1 MPATIPA
8 SRIPK
13 RQIDHRSG
21 APVILTA
28 KAARMLRL
36 GSSTAPETNA
46 MPSDVLKDLQFPV
59 TASDLLRKRLS
70 LKRALLAQPNLLST
84 RIAILGGSTTTE
96 VRNMLEL
103 FLLAQGV
110 RADFYESG
118 YNRYSEDV
126 LFENE
131 DLRNFR
137 PELVLIHT
145 TWRNVSQFP
154 KLMEPEAEVEERVQR
169 EVARFVSLW
178 ERIQSK
184 LGALIIQNNF
194 DLPIPRPLGNL
205 EASESYGR
213 VHFLMRLNAE
223 FAAYA
228 RQHPQLLIND
238 IHYLSAKLG
247 LDEWHGRTYW
257 YNFRMAVSPSGT
269 VALTQNLAAL
279 VKSVLGKS
287 KKCLVLDLDNT
298 LWGGVIG
305 DDGAQNLVLGRD
317 HPVGAAFLDFQ
328 QYVKD
333 LHERGIIL
341 AVCSKNNLEDAKEGF
356 SHPESILKIEDF
368 SAFKANWNP
377 KTENI
382 REIAAELNIGLDSMV
397 FIDDN
402 PAERA
407 LVQSQMPEVA
417 SPNVGSDVSRFAE
430 ILEAERYFEVHRL
443 VQDDLNRS
451 AYYRLNEQRSEY
463 QSDFS
468 DYGEFLAS
476 LDMTAEIE
484 PFTPV
489 YLERITQLINKT
501 NQFNLTTRRYT
512 SAEVKAIARDNDYLT
527 LYGRLSDKFGDN
539 GLVSALIGRMNNDT
553 IEINLWLMS
562 CRVLNRELELA
573 MFDALVQHC
582 RVRGIRK
589 IVGIY
594 IPSKKNGFVADLYR
608 KLGFASGVRS
618 TEGAQ
623 QWSYDVPQVPAKMS
637 RYIRITG
644 RQAST
649 IEGNI
654 SARAAEAVATEP

>member
-1 MPATIPA
+1 MSLDI
-8 SRIPK
+8 
-13 RQIDHRSG
+13 
-21 APVILTA
+21 
-28 KAARMLRL
+28 
-36 GSSTAPETNA
+36 
-46 MPSDVLKDLQFPV
+46 LKDLQFPV

-70 LKRALLAQPNLLST
+70 LRKALLAQPDLLST

-96 VRNMLEL
+96 MRNMLEL
-103 FLLAQGV
+103 FLLAQGI
-110 RADFYESG
+110 RPTFYESG

-131 DLRNFR
+131 DLRNFK

-145 TWRNVSQFP
+145 TWRNVSHFP
-154 KLMEPEAEVEERVQR
+154 ELMEAEAEVEERVQR

-178 ERIQSK
+178 ERIQSRF
-184 LGALIIQNNF
+184 GSLIIQNNF
-194 DLPIPRPLGNL
+194 DLPVPRPLGNL

-228 RQHPQLLIND
+228 RKHPWLLVND

-257 YNFRMAVSPSGT
+257 YNYHMAVSPSGT
-269 VALTQNLAAL
+269 VALAHNVAAL
-279 VKSVLGKS
+279 VKSVFGKS

-305 DDGAQNLVLGRD
+305 DDGVQNLILGRD
-317 HPVGAAFLDFQ
+317 HALGAAFLDFQ

-333 LHERGIIL
+333 LCNRGIIL

-356 SHPESILKIEDF
+356 SHPESILKLEDF

-377 KTENI
+377 KPDSI

-397 FIDDN
+397 FVDDN

-407 LVQSQMPEVA
+407 LVQGQLPEVA

-430 ILEAERYFEVHRL
+430 ILEAEGYFEVHRL
-443 VQDDLNRS
+443 VKDDLNRS
-451 AYYRLNEQRSEY
+451 AYYTLNAKRNAY
-463 QSDFS
+463 QADFS
-468 DYGEFLAS
+468 NYGEFLAS
-476 LDMTAEIE
+476 LQMTAEIA

-512 SAEVKAIARDNDYLT
+512 SAEVKAIARDSDYFT

-539 GLVSALIGRMNNDT
+539 GLVSALIGRVKDET

-573 MFDALVQHC
+573 MFDALVEHC
-582 RVRGIRK
+582 RARGIRK

-594 IPSKKNGFVADLYR
+594 VSSKKNGLVADHYR
-608 KLGFASGVRS
+608 KLGFISGTQS
-618 TEGAQ
+618 AEGAQ
-623 QWSYDVPQVPAKMS
+623 LWSYDVPQDPVKMS
-637 RYIRITG
+637 HYIHITG
-644 RQAST
+644 RQART
-649 IEGNI
+649 IEGNL
-654 SARAAEAVATEP
+654 SASTAEVLAAEP